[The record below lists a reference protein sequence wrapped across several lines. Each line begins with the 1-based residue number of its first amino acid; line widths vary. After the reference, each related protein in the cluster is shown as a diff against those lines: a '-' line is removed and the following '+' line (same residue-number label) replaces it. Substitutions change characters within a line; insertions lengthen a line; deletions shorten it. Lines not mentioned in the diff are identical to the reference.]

1 LLFSCAMDGDNDEDQ
16 DLEGD
21 FDWHFRYNRRLS
33 CFSHSVSCIT
43 FSMDGQYLVSGTGS
57 GDVKVWD
64 TGSWA
69 EVAKLKG
76 LKRMEPRALVISPA
90 QRWLVAAYGSVLHI
104 FQCRPPWKLEQS
116 LPTIVDPCTKETS
129 EWSCVAFS
137 PMAEVDHPGGHTGQ
151 DNHLAAF
158 STAHLCVLDYSQ
170 GWGADVMARKTRSL
184 MQSARPTSLAY
195 TACGWWM
202 ICGFE
207 SGQLQIWNAFSLTL
221 EKSLCAHAETIN
233 SLAAS
238 PRAAPYES
246 RLVSCGV
253 DQALRVWHSNGWVL
267 EQHLH
272 DTRCDRAGVRRCA
285 FSCTGNWLCSV
296 ASELSIWRVCIT
308 RKHRMVLQLH
318 QRLAAICGAE
328 GLRTGAFCSH
338 NDAIAVGSRDGVLG
352 LWTKYPGAP
361 ADPVA
366 ESSGPSSTAKNGA
379 DGDTKTYGVDNKD
392 LPRPMQRIT
401 PQGVKPLVKPGQPRG
416 EWFQRANFRSMTM
429 MPLGSRGRTPLGGLS
444 PVARTGRLS
453 LAAPSNS
460 RPGTPCTEDAM
471 TKTKSMPD
479 LRWRAPSFELNGM
492 LSQMGSPQAARLDKH
507 ISSPCSDRPFTA
519 SDTVRASTP
528 MGAMRKSMLHS
539 LRGCGAVQRVSL
551 DPKVITDHLDKMAEQ
566 AAVAG

>member
-1 LLFSCAMDGDNDEDQ
+1 MEGENDEEDC
-16 DLEGD
+16 EGD
-21 FDWHFRYNRRLS
+21 FEWHYRYNRRLS

-43 FSMDGQYLVSGTGS
+43 FSMDGQFLVSGTGS

-69 EVAKLKG
+69 EAARLKG
-76 LKRMEPRALVISPA
+76 LKREEPRALVISPA

-104 FQCRPPWKLEQS
+104 FKCSAPWKLEQS

-170 GWGADVMARKTRSL
+170 GWGSEVMARKTRSL

-221 EKSLCAHAETIN
+221 EKSLCAHADTIN

-238 PRAAPYES
+238 PRAARYES

-253 DQALRVWHSNGWVL
+253 DQALRVWHSNGWLL

-285 FSCTGNWLCSV
+285 FSCSGNWFCSV

-308 RKHRMVLQLH
+308 RRNRMVLQLH

-328 GLRTGAFCSH
+328 GLRTAAFCSH

-352 LWTKYPGAP
+352 LWTKYAGAP
-361 ADPVA
+361 TDPV
-366 ESSGPSSTAKNGA
+366 ESSDASSTAKRGS
-379 DGDTKTYGVDNKD
+379 DGDGSRTYGVDNKD

-401 PQGVKPLVKPGQPRG
+401 PQGVKPLLKPAQPRG

-429 MPLGSRGRTPLGGLS
+429 MPLGSRGRTPLGSTLS
-444 PVARTGRLS
+444 TAASAGRLS

-460 RPGTPCTEDAM
+460 RPGTPCGTEEAL
-471 TKTKSMPD
+471 TKKNSMPD
-479 LRWRAPSFELNGM
+479 FRWRAPSFELEGV
-492 LSQMGSPQAARLDKH
+492 LSQMGSQTARLEKH
-507 ISSPCSDRPFTA
+507 MGSAVPDGLGLTPSD
-519 SDTVRASTP
+519 SCRASTP
-528 MGAMRKSMLHS
+528 MGGSMGAMRKSMLHS
-539 LRGCGAVQRVSL
+539 LRGGCQVQRVSL

-566 AAVAG
+566 AAAAS